1 MTTDTKS
8 LSGRAYA
15 MLRRDIIDGTFRP
28 AQPLRLAQLQGRY
41 EIGFSPLR
49 EALTRL
55 SAEGLVTAE
64 SMRGFRVAPL
74 SLDDLRD
81 TMETRIFVETEALR
95 RSIARGGDDWEA
107 RIVASLHAL
116 GRQFGRSDPA
126 DPDSLEALE
135 GRHREFHTAL
145 VSASGSRRLEQIIES
160 LYLGSVR
167 YRMLRPGDQ
176 AGLPKRDLAAEHGA
190 IADAAISRDAE
201 RATALLAQ
209 HYSLTAEQLEA
220 AHAERWEQAG

>member
-1 MTTDTKS
+1 MTTDSKS

-15 MLRRDIIDGTFRP
+15 LLRRDIIDGTFRS
-28 AQPLRLAQLQGRY
+28 AQPLRLASLQTRY
-41 EIGFSPLR
+41 GIGFSPLR

-55 SAEGLVTAE
+55 SAEGLVVAE

-74 SLDDLRD
+74 SLEDLRD

-107 RIVASLHAL
+107 RIVSTLHAL
-116 GRQFGRSDPA
+116 SRQFARSDPS

-135 GRHREFHTAL
+135 ERHREFHVAL

-167 YRMLRPGDQ
+167 YRMLRPGEQ
-176 AGLPKRDLAAEHGA
+176 VGLPKRDLTAEHGA
-190 IADAAISRDAE
+190 IADAAISRDSD
-201 RATALLAQ
+201 RATALLTQ
-209 HYSLTAEQLEA
+209 HYSMTAEQLEA
-220 AHAERWEQAG
+220 AHARQWTAAG